1 MDKQEVLLLA
11 QLIKTLQN
19 VVNELEK
26 AEQEVNIERFEHL
39 KREALDIQKKIDQS
53 L

>member
-26 AEQEVNIERFEHL
+26 AEQEVNIERFEQL

>member
-1 MDKQEVLLLA
+1 MDKQEVILLA

-26 AEQEVNIERFEHL
+26 AEQEADVERFEHL
-39 KREALDIQKKIDQS
+39 KREALDIQKKIDIS